1 MFLAYFEIESIHLPG
16 CLVVLIAKQE
26 TQTTTGR
33 EKHMT
38 NMTKITKFHKR
49 LAMGLAVAA
58 SLTVLGGESTAEACE
73 AEAVSSN
80 GLSAPCETLTVT
92 GYRDPFLD
100 SYDSLY
106 DIGVFLADE
115 STTSPFQEDLY
126 DIYVGSAATATSNEA
141 IEAAIDALSPAQ
153 IEALEEIVIKWLA
166 KFENGEVDEGEFI
179 RGFLQEV
186 FTKVF
191 GMNETYAP
199 YKARMASLGQDVG
212 TSNMTAVAHRFLQ
225 YENFGHLAPVSAQFT
240 LNVANAATETCGK
253 FPAGFCDNLEI
264 VAKSQSQKDDYLEEK
279 VAGEWFE
286 DANPRRVEIYE
297 RHGSGFDSTATYAGL
312 RRVLAHELGHHFDEM
327 NGWISRSSEFLD
339 AAKDDGLFPDQ
350 FPAEI
355 LADTVM
361 SIVRGLSPSANPEIF
376 TGTSTRAVVLSYY
389 SPASQAPPSFTPV
402 AQPDYGIEDFDLDFD
417 LEFEFNFYL

>member
-1 MFLAYFEIESIHLPG
+1 
-16 CLVVLIAKQE
+16 
-26 TQTTTGR
+26 
-33 EKHMT
+33 MT
-38 NMTKITKFHKR
+38 NMTKMTKMTKFHKR

-58 SLTVLGGESTAEACE
+58 SLTVFGAESTAEACE
-73 AEAVSSN
+73 AQAVSSD
-80 GLSAPCETLTVT
+80 GLSAPCETVTVT

-115 STTSPFQEDLY
+115 SMTSPFQEDLY
-126 DIYVGSAATATSNEA
+126 DIYVGSTATATTNEA

-153 IEALEEIVIKWLA
+153 IKALEEIVIKWLA

-179 RGFLQEV
+179 RGFLQEA
-186 FTKVF
+186 FTEVF

-240 LNVANAATETCGK
+240 INVANAATEICGK
-253 FPAGFCDNLEI
+253 FPAGFCGNLEI

-327 NGWISRSSEFLD
+327 NGWISSSSEFLD
-339 AAKDDGLFPDQ
+339 AAKDDGLFPQDSLE
-350 FPAEI
+350 EI

-361 SIVRGLSPSANPEIF
+361 SIVRGLSPSANPEML

-389 SPASQAPPSFTPV
+389 SPASQAQPSFTPV
-402 AQPDYGIEDFDLDFD
+402 AQPDYGIEDFDLDLD